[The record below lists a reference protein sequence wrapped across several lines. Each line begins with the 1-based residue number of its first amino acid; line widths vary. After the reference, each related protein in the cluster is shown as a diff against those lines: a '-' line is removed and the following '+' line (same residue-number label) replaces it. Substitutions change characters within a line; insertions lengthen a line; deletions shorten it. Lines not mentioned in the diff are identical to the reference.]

1 MLDWLTQPQSSHLV
15 DGSSTENPLTALAI
29 LIAPEALYDSDS
41 PMVGSGLVYKAP
53 YIQTT
58 SWTEAYFDLKL
69 ASQAEADNRPTRTK
83 VIFVQIQASSQVI
96 PLPGVPTLFLD
107 VKTPEDITDSKAP
120 RPPQDFRG
128 FQLFQV
134 VMKSEDPPST
144 QVAVPRLQGKTECSW
159 ISKQDQVL
167 PLELEEVPQ
176 ITVPLS
182 VADPHHWNIMNDPIF
197 PSCLATF
204 RVRHEASLASG
215 TVASTGGASSQG
227 GGSTPLQ
234 ELPSAIW
241 PQHPPTPPLEWHEVD
256 KGVTEIMDQVHDFH
270 LQLLQEI
277 GFVREIDQALSKSLM
292 VEFLRLKVIIGDDLS
307 GALRTWQTNMEVATD
322 KFLRDLDTAT
332 QTSTTLPSK
341 NAAVGVVLCQFR
353 VASQLRVALPL
364 TQLDEARE
372 EMETFIQS
380 RLEELQSPQETKN
393 LIGELSSR
401 ITDHRGRVRE
411 LLRSEP
417 LRHPEVAPLIMVGLA
432 ADRPIE
438 SNFFPSLL
446 EGLLGSL
453 GMAAPKEGNP
463 PISSREGPGHAWST
477 AMRGAISQTEQKEVE
492 APEAAGLPPNLDLQ
506 YKESFLEKQRHL
518 IPPIFSDP
526 LFIPKVAKAV
536 FTVAKPLVVSKALPA
551 ARSHEVSS
559 APPPPG
565 GSGPEQQVL
574 KSKEP
579 VPSTSQ
585 STPEVQEQISEAS
598 NTDSDGA
605 DEPPPEREP
614 PHRTLKVRLPLKLLK
629 RGHQATASGSKDDV
643 TPSKVRKEP
652 EAEEAGVGTPTGP
665 SEAALQKARFELF
678 QKDLPVVQEVHAQ
691 ILELQEGEVITQQV
705 LDSSPAFHLR
715 RVADESRA
723 PTVIGEHWIDHLDAG
738 GHIAKCKPHN
748 FKFENEWL
756 PLYTRAGI
764 TRHMSGLSSLLKTQG
779 DSPLVAVVPPNMLFW
794 SDREYVIH
802 KLHEEDCLSRL
813 TIYYGENLRKQI
825 AFCPY
830 CRVTNENT
838 ATAYSHARKHLGIT
852 FLCGG
857 CYTKLYK
864 APQHLSQ
871 HMKTCPPC
879 LMNRPEGSRQSVRK
893 K

>member
-1 MLDWLTQPQSSHLV
+1 MLVEELTLRTASLTNMLDWLTQPQGPHLV

-41 PMVGSGLVYKAP
+41 PMVGLGLVYKAP

-69 ASQAEADNRPTRTK
+69 ASQAEAGNRPTKTK

-107 VKTPEDITDSKAP
+107 VKTPEDIIDSKAP
-120 RPPQDFRG
+120 WPPQDFRG

-134 VMKSEDPPST
+134 VMKSEDPPPT

-167 PLELEEVPQ
+167 PPELEEAPQ

-182 VADPHHWNIMNDPIF
+182 VADPHHWNIVNDPIF

-204 RVRHEASLASG
+204 RARHEASLASG
-215 TVASTGGASSQG
+215 TAASTGGASSRG

-241 PQHPPTPPLEWHEVD
+241 PQHPPTPSLEWHEVD
-256 KGVTEIMDQVHDFH
+256 KRVAEVMDQVHDFH

-292 VEFLRLKVIIGDDLS
+292 MEFLRLKVIISDDLS
-307 GALRTWQTNMEVATD
+307 GALQTWQTDMEVATD
-322 KFLRDLDTAT
+322 KFLRDLDATT
-332 QTSTTLPSK
+332 QTSTALPSK
-341 NAAVGVVLCQFR
+341 NAAVGVALHQFHA
-353 VASQLRVALPL
+353 ASQLRVALPL

-372 EMETFIQS
+372 EMETFIQT
-380 RLEELQSPQETKN
+380 RLEELRSPLETKN

-401 ITDHRGRVRE
+401 IMDHRGRVRE
-411 LLRSEP
+411 LLRSKP
-417 LRHPEVAPLIMVGLA
+417 LRHPEVTPLIMVGLA
-432 ADRPIE
+432 ADRPIK

-453 GMAAPKEGNP
+453 GMAAPREGNP
-463 PISSREGPGHAWST
+463 PVSSREGAGRTWST
-477 AMRGAISQTEQKEVE
+477 AMCGAISQTEQKEVE
-492 APEAAGLPPNLDLQ
+492 APEAVGLPPNLDLQ
-506 YKESFLEKQRHL
+506 YKESFLKKQRHL

-536 FTVAKPLVVSKALPA
+536 FRVAKPLVVSKALPA

-565 GSGPEQQVL
+565 GSGPKQQVL

-598 NTDSDGA
+598 NTDSDRA

-614 PHRTLKVRLPLKLLK
+614 PRRSLKVRLPLKLLK
-629 RGHQATASGSKDDV
+629 RGNQAMVSGSKDGV
-643 TPSKVRKEP
+643 TPSKVCKEP
-652 EAEEAGVGTPTGP
+652 EEAEEAGVGTPTGP

-678 QKDLPVVQEVHAQ
+678 QKDLLAVQEVRAR

-705 LDSSPAFHLR
+705 LDSSPTFHLR
-715 RVADESRA
+715 WAADESRA

-738 GHIAKCKPHN
+738 GHIAKCKPHD
-748 FKFENEWL
+748 FKFEDEWL
-756 PLYTRAGI
+756 PLYT
-764 TRHMSGLSSLLKTQG
+764 
-779 DSPLVAVVPPNMLFW
+779 
-794 SDREYVIH
+794 
-802 KLHEEDCLSRL
+802 
-813 TIYYGENLRKQI
+813 
-825 AFCPY
+825 
-830 CRVTNENT
+830 
-838 ATAYSHARKHLGIT
+838 
-852 FLCGG
+852 
-857 CYTKLYK
+857 
-864 APQHLSQ
+864 
-871 HMKTCPPC
+871 
-879 LMNRPEGSRQSVRK
+879 
-893 K
+893 